1 MAQYARPGVT
11 NFYRMVPNYFFGKG
25 NGRYLNIQS
34 QNYIQFTV
42 CTSRT
47 VVLPQQN
54 ATTSGNSDVTC
65 TSLQSNT
72 FSYDLSNACNGY
84 STIHQCPPLYVS
96 VQAPSS
102 SSSSNGN
109 GNGLGN
115 GNSFGVSCTDAAC
128 QTPDQARYMVSVVNM
143 GCYSGVASLT
153 ASFFTILIVYLLSKV
168 L

>member
-1 MAQYARPGVT
+1 MAQYAQPGVT
-11 NFYRMVPNYFFGKG
+11 NFYRMVPNYFFGQG

-34 QNYIQFTV
+34 QNYITFTV
-42 CTSRT
+42 CTSRS
-47 VVLPQQN
+47 VILPQQN
-54 ATTSGNSDVTC
+54 ATTSGNTDVTC
-65 TSLQSNT
+65 TSLQGNT

-96 VQAPSS
+96 VQAPSLSSSSS

-109 GNGLGN
+109 
-115 GNSFGVSCTDAAC
+115 SYTVSCTDAAC
-128 QTPDQARYMVSVVNM
+128 QTPTQARYIVSVVNL

-153 ASFFTILIVYLLSKV
+153 ASFATILVVYLLSKV